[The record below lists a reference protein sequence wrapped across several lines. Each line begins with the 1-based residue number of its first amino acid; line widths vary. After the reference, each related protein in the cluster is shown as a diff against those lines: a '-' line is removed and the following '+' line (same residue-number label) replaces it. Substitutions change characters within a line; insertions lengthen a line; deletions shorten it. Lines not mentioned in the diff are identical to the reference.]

1 VASLPRSSLRES
13 FQIEEVEG
21 IVTDRKHQQY
31 DAYKSLPESP
41 LAQPTPTQSVNAQAP
56 PPKVNPVAAGEQQKV
71 PVPEPP
77 KNEPAISGAPEPPA
91 AGIPGQKILSREER
105 VEYRDQDGNLL
116 NEEQVKE
123 LEGKVEFKTR
133 YETRTRVVDA
143 NGNEIQQPAGGW
155 PEDHAGQAGAAKDGV
170 APPHPDVQG
179 VDQETKRLVP
189 DEPIAAA
196 KKSVEGEKENEEKSA
211 KPASESNEATAQQSA

>member
-1 VASLPRSSLRES
+1 M
-13 FQIEEVEG
+13 
-21 IVTDRKHQQY
+21 
-31 DAYKSLPESP
+31 
-41 LAQPTPTQSVNAQAP
+41 P
-56 PPKVNPVAAGEQQKV
+56 P
-71 PVPEPP
+71 
-77 KNEPAISGAPEPPA
+77 

-143 NGNEIQQPAGGW
+143 NGNEVPL
-155 PEDHAGQAGAAKDGV
+155 PDGSV

-179 VDQETKRLVP
+179 VDQETKRSVP
-189 DEPIAAA
+189 DEPMPDVE
-196 KKSVEGEKENEEKSA
+196 KSVEGEKEKEEKSA
-211 KPASESNEATAQQSA
+211 KPASEGNEATQEAA